1 MDKIYSQHS
10 LRIKKN
16 QLLQEYGKCQ
26 ENLQKY
32 ENIKYNVIQ
41 NISSKRG
48 CHDKTPREIIA
59 KIERD
64 YRHKPEK
71 LKKILERFY
80 KYLDYDDK
88 CKETQEKYDDVTLE
102 IILIN
107 EKLGNNSYDLYSEDE
122 EINFEEY
129 FNL

>member
-16 QLLQEYGKCQ
+16 QLLQKYGKCQ
-26 ENLQKY
+26 DNLQKW
-32 ENIKYNVIQ
+32 EKTKHSVIQ
-41 NISSKRG
+41 NITSKRG
-48 CHDKTPREIIA
+48 CCNKTAREIIA
-59 KIERD
+59 KIKRD

-71 LKKILERFY
+71 MEKILERFQ
-80 KYLDYDDK
+80 KYYEYDDK
-88 CKETQEKYDDVTLE
+88 SKETQKKYDDIALE

-107 EKLGNNSYDLYSEDE
+107 EKLDNDSYDLYSESE
-122 EINFEEY
+122 EMDPDEY